1 MSASDL
7 HEVNQSPD
15 AAFPVALYCGS
26 QHGVVPHGR
35 GLMDYHWHEELQI
48 TMITSGSA
56 VLQVGAA
63 HYALSAGEA
72 LYIGSG
78 LVHAVT
84 ELSQDG
90 TYASLNFPA
99 KLLGFFPGSR
109 MEQQD
114 VLPFT
119 SGVALPV
126 ICFRPGTPWHDK
138 LLSYLQQVI
147 ALFGS
152 GDTADHCYQISV
164 CLAEI
169 WLLIRQNQA
178 ATARSVNPVQL
189 SRLQT
194 MLHYLYAHYADALTL
209 QQLAASANISTGEC
223 CRTFRRCLGISPYR
237 FLKEYR
243 IRRAMELLSDGASV
257 TDTAQQCG
265 YQQDSNFIA
274 AFRSITG
281 TTPLQYAKSLRES
294 D

>member
-1 MSASDL
+1 MSVSSL
-7 HEVNQSPD
+7 HEVNQYPD
-15 AAFPVALYCGS
+15 AAFPVELYRGS
-26 QHGVVPHGR
+26 QHGVTPHGR
-35 GLMDYHWHEELQI
+35 GLMDYHWHQELQI

-63 HYALSAGEA
+63 HYTLSAGEA

-84 ELSQDG
+84 ALSQNG

-119 SGVALPV
+119 SGIAMAV
-126 ICFRPGTPWHDK
+126 ICFRPGIPWHDGI
-138 LLSYLQQVI
+138 LSYLHRII

-152 GDTADHCYQISV
+152 GQTAIHCYQISV
-164 CLAEI
+164 YLTEI
-169 WLLIRQNQA
+169 WLLIRQHQDA
-178 ATARSVNPVQL
+178 DALSVSPVQL

-194 MLHYLYAHYADALTL
+194 MLHYLYAHYSDALTL
-209 QQLAASANISTGEC
+209 QQLARSANISIGEC
-223 CRTFRRCLGISPYR
+223 CRTFRRCLGISPHR

-243 IRRAMELLSDGASV
+243 IRRAMELLSEGTSV
-257 TDTAQQCG
+257 TDTARQCG
-265 YQQDSNFIA
+265 YQQDSNFIS

>member
-7 HEVNQSPD
+7 HEVNQYPD
-15 AAFPVALYCGS
+15 AAFPVALFCGS
-26 QHGVVPHGR
+26 HHGVVPHGR
-35 GLMDYHWHEELQI
+35 GLMDYHWHPELQI
-48 TMITSGSA
+48 TIITSGSA
-56 VLQVGAA
+56 VLQIGAA
-63 HYALSAGEA
+63 HYSLSAGEA

-119 SGVALPV
+119 SGIAMPV
-126 ICFRPGTPWHDK
+126 ILFRPGTPWHDK
-138 LLSYLQQVI
+138 ILNYLHQII
-147 ALFGS
+147 ALFKS
-152 GDTADHCYQISV
+152 GQTTGHCYEISV
-164 CLAEI
+164 YLAEI
-169 WLLIRQNQA
+169 WLLIRQHQD
-178 ATARSVNPVQL
+178 ATALSVSPVQL

-223 CRTFRRCLGISPYR
+223 CRTFRRCLGISPHR

-243 IRRAMELLSDGASV
+243 IRRAMELLSEGASV
-257 TDTAQQCG
+257 TDAAQQCG

-274 AFRSITG
+274 TFRSITG
-281 TTPLQYAKSLRES
+281 TTPLQYAKSLRET

>member
-257 TDTAQQCG
+257 TDTAQQCARQSAFNRLSG
-265 YQQDSNFIA
+265 VVLISYGNA
-274 AFRSITG
+274 AV
-281 TTPLQYAKSLRES
+281 LL
-294 D
+294 

>member
-7 HEVNQSPD
+7 HEVNQYPD

-63 HYALSAGEA
+63 RYALSAGEA

-84 ELSQDG
+84 ELSQDS

-119 SGVALPV
+119 SGVAVPV
-126 ICFRPGTPWHDK
+126 ICFRPGTPWQDK
-138 LLSYLQQVI
+138 LLSYLQQII

-152 GDTADHCYQISV
+152 GHTADHCYQISV
-164 CLAEI
+164 HLAEI

-178 ATARSVNPVQL
+178 ATARSVSPVQL

-194 MLHYLYAHYADALTL
+194 MLHYLYDHYADALTL

-223 CRTFRRCLGISPYR
+223 CRTFRRCLGISPHR

-257 TDTAQQCG
+257 TDAARQCG

-281 TTPLQYAKSLRES
+281 TTPLQYAKSLRGT